1 MTCNNHSFDA
11 GRCPLC
17 GQPNECQLCTAA
29 AWRGPCWCAKLEIP
43 DTLLAQ
49 VPVEL
54 RNRACICYHCIESSR
69 LNQAGKANVVFCNG
83 HASLEKFIPRSI
95 DPKL

>member
-1 MTCNNHSFDA
+1 MTCDNQSLDA

-29 AWRGPCWCAKLEIP
+29 AYKGPCWCAKAEMP
-43 DTLLAQ
+43 HALLAQ

-54 RNRACICYHCIESSR
+54 RNRACICHNCLESFR
-69 LNQAGKANVVFCNG
+69 LK
-83 HASLEKFIPRSI
+83 
-95 DPKL
+95 